1 MPAGFPPHAP
11 LVGLS
16 GWSAALNLR
25 KTFMAKTTMRAV
37 GVIPGEREVRL
48 IEHQAPQIASANEVK
63 IRSLE
68 VGVCGT
74 DREICTFVY
83 GSPPEGFDY
92 LVLGH
97 ESLGQVVEVGSGVSR
112 FQPGDLVVPSVRRP
126 CQHASCLACRTDRQ
140 DFCYTG
146 DFTERG
152 IKMTH
157 GFMTEFYVDEQK
169 YLTRVPP
176 ELREVAVLVD
186 PLTVAEKGL
195 AQVWEVQKRLPWVDP
210 KTPAGQLGA
219 GKNAVVLGAGPVG
232 ILGAMVLL
240 LNGFKTCVYS
250 RSRAPN
256 PKSELLESIGA
267 KYISSEAES
276 VDQLAGRVGNIDL
289 VYEAVGTA
297 KISYDVL
304 RVLGLNGIYLFT
316 GIPAPKPPMGI
327 DADIIMRN
335 LVLKNQA
342 VVGTVNADD
351 GAFEAAIRDLG
362 SFLKRWPDAL
372 RSLITGR
379 YRIDQYRD
387 LLLGKATGIKNVVVL
402 A

>member
-1 MPAGFPPHAP
+1 
-11 LVGLS
+11 
-16 GWSAALNLR
+16 
-25 KTFMAKTTMRAV
+25 MAKSMMQAV
-37 GVIPGEREVRL
+37 GVVPGQRDVRL
-48 IEHQAPQIASANEVK
+48 MEHEAPKVSAANHVK
-63 IRSLE
+63 SRSLE
-68 VGVCGT
+68 VGACGT

-83 GSPPEGFDY
+83 GSPPTGFEY

-97 ESLGQVVEVGSGVSR
+97 ESLGEVTEVGSAVSR
-112 FQPGDLVVPSVRRP
+112 FKPGDLVVHSVRRP
-126 CQHASCLACRTDRQ
+126 CPHAHCLACREDKQ

-157 GFMTEFYVDEQK
+157 GFLTELYVDEEK
-169 YLTRVPP
+169 YLTYVPP
-176 ELREVAVLVD
+176 ELRDVAVLVE

-195 AQVWEVQKRLPWVDP
+195 AQVRKVQQRLPWAAPNTRADQIG
-210 KTPAGQLGA
+210 K

-240 LNGFKTCVYS
+240 VNGFKTCVYS

-351 GAFEAAIRDLG
+351 AAFEAAIRDLG
-362 SFLKRWPDAL
+362 RFLKRWPDAL

>member
-1 MPAGFPPHAP
+1 
-11 LVGLS
+11 
-16 GWSAALNLR
+16 
-25 KTFMAKTTMRAV
+25 MAKSLMRAV
-37 GVIPGEREVRL
+37 GVVPGEREVRL
-48 IEHQAPQIASANEVK
+48 IEHRTPKIDGANQVK

-83 GSPPEGFDY
+83 GSPPDGFDY

-97 ESLGQVVEVGSGVSR
+97 ESLGEVIEVGIGVSQ
-112 FQPGDLVVPSVRRP
+112 FKPGDLVVPSVRRP
-126 CQHASCLACRTDRQ
+126 CGHAHCLACREDKQ

-157 GFMTEFYVDEQK
+157 GFLTEFYVDEEK
-169 YLTRVPP
+169 YLTGVPS
-176 ELREVAVLVD
+176 ELRDVAVLVE

-195 AQVWEVQKRLPWVDP
+195 AQVRKIQQRLPWIDP
-210 KTPAGQLGA
+210 KTPPGQFGA
-219 GKNAVVLGAGPVG
+219 GKNALVLGAGPVG
-232 ILGAMVLL
+232 ILGAMLL
-240 LNGFKTCVYS
+240 LVNGFKTCVYS
-250 RSRAPN
+250 RSKPPN

-267 KYISSEAES
+267 KYISCEVEH
-276 VDQLAGRVGNIDL
+276 VDQLAERVGNIDL

-304 RVLGLNGIYLFT
+304 RVLGLNGIYIFT
-316 GIPAPKPPMGI
+316 GIPAPRPAIGI
-327 DADIIMRN
+327 EADIIMRN
-335 LVLKNQA
+335 LVLKNQV
-342 VVGTVNADD
+342 VVGTVNADRE
-351 GAFEAAIRDLG
+351 AFEGAIRDLG
-362 SFLKRWPDAL
+362 VFLKRWPQAL

-387 LLLGKATGIKNVVVL
+387 LLLGKATGIKNVIAL